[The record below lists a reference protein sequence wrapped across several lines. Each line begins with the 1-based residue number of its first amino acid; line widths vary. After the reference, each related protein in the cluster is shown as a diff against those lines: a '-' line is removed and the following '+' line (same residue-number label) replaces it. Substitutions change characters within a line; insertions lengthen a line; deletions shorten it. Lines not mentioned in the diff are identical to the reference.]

1 MEAGA
6 VEPGGGGGRESVGS
20 MVGFVMRASVAQ
32 RVSGAEVC
40 EALEDVEWD
49 APFAGGGLS
58 RCGNRVRRSDV
69 GDDGMM
75 IGESDCVTCGNNV
88 VHTNESGAEAI
99 GDKRCIV
106 LSDLCVLFH
115 GLCFHVAVSDG
126 RAWWCGADVVFPWCA

>member
-6 VEPGGGGGRESVGS
+6 VDPGSGGGRESVGS
-20 MVGFVMRASVAQ
+20 MVRFVMRASVAQ
-32 RVSGAEVC
+32 RMSGAEVC

-58 RCGNRVRRSDV
+58 RCGKCVGRADV
-69 GDDGMM
+69 GDDGVMVS
-75 IGESDCVTCGNNV
+75 ESDCVTCGDYV
-88 VHTNESGAEAI
+88 VNTNKSSAEAI

-115 GLCFHVAVSDG
+115 GLCFHVAISYG
-126 RAWWCGADVVFPWCA
+126 SAWWCGADVVFPWCA